1 MLFQIK
7 QYLSFLQNAKT
18 KYSVH
23 SPFVFDLITKC
34 FNINKIDFEKQNNL
48 YRKYLLQNNSII
60 LVTDFGAGSR
70 VFTSNKRKVSKIA
83 KTAGISKKNANLL
96 SRLVHYLKIE
106 EILEIGTSLGI
117 ATHSM
122 AIGNPKAKITTLEGC
137 SQTLQIAKDSLNRF
151 KINSITFV
159 QGNFK
164 KTVKEQ
170 TVKKY
175 DLIYFDGNHQK
186 DATILYFKTF
196 LQSIHNQ
203 SVFIFDDIHWSSE
216 MQEAWEYIKNHKKVT
231 VTIDTFN
238 WGIVFFRKEQ
248 EKQHFK
254 IRV

>member
-1 MLFQIK
+1 MLFQVK
-7 QYLSFLQNAKT
+7 QYISFLQSAKT

-34 FNINKIDFEKQNNL
+34 FTIKKIEFEKQNNL
-48 YRKYLLQNNSII
+48 YRRSLLQNSRII
-60 LVTDFGAGSR
+60 SVTDFGAGSR
-70 VFTSNKRKVSKIA
+70 VFNSDKRKVSKIA

-96 SRLVHYLKIE
+96 SRLVHYFKMS

-137 SQTLQIAKDSLNRF
+137 SQTVQIAKESLNKF

-159 QGNFK
+159 LGDFK
-164 KTVKEQ
+164 ETIKKQAT
-170 TVKKY
+170 KKY

-186 DATILYFKTF
+186 DATILYFETF
-196 LQSIHNQ
+196 LESIHNE
-203 SVFIFDDIHWSSE
+203 SVFIFDDIHWSNG
-216 MQEAWEYIKNHKKVT
+216 MQEAWEYIKNHKKVS

-254 IRV
+254 IKV